1 MPKAD
6 GGQGEQSAFH
16 PSSYR
21 GKRFV
26 KHLASILVFVCFGSL
41 FLLCYGPAL
50 FQARQ
55 FGFRDA
61 AHFYYPLY
69 ERVQAEWNQGRW
81 PLWEPEENAGMPLL
95 GNPAAAVLYPGKL
108 VFAVMPYPWGARI
121 YIVMHTALAFVAML
135 VLLRSWGISSSGMGL
150 GALSFTFGAPIL
162 FQSSNVIY
170 LVGAAWLPLGMHAVD
185 RWVRLGRRW
194 GLWELAL
201 VLAMQVLG
209 GDPQAAYLLGLAG
222 AGYALGLA
230 WSRARARTAQHV
242 EAEDGPSGT
251 RPRSVVPVF
260 GLIAAVLVWSAATVA
275 MGVLLP
281 KLREPHF
288 GPATPPL
295 RWMPWM
301 PMAVAVAWGV
311 AGVGFLYFYCWH
323 RRRRLLPLGTM
334 WLGLVLAAAVA
345 AAMTAAQLL
354 PVIEF
359 TQLTTRAAAG
369 GLHAIYSFS
378 VEPYRLPELIWPNFE
393 GFQSGENS
401 YWPDVIRIPG
411 VYPKIWVPSLYLGVM
426 TVILAAGALASRQG
440 PPWRVWLSAI
450 ALISSLGGLG
460 QYTSPIGAARTAL
473 AMAHSPSLERL
484 AKELGPVDT
493 PGDSPIR
500 HDGFLKDGDGSIYW
514 WLASLLPGF
523 RQFRYP
529 GKLFTFTSLALA
541 ALAGAGWDRF
551 CTGRARRGIVAI
563 GFLIVVSLGVLAVVV
578 IERHPILAAFGSHA
592 RTSESGPLDS
602 AKGYEAIV
610 RSLVHCLLVLGLGLV
625 LIMLAP
631 TRPQVAGPAALI
643 VMTLDLAVANSRHVM
658 TVGQSM
664 FEGRPALVQII
675 AKAEA
680 ALEPPRPGPFRVHR
694 MLSWS
699 PLVWNHTTS
708 ADRVGELVAWERDTI
723 RSKYGISFGI
733 EYTHTRGVAELS
745 DYEWYFSGSYRMV
758 IGPVIANR
766 LGTDVG
772 KRVIYFPRRAYDMWN
787 TRYFVVPAYANGW
800 RDEMRASAAFRF
812 ESELIY
818 PEKGRF
824 DGPRGKDDAR
834 TWMETQDFEVLRNLQ
849 EFPRSWVVH
858 SARAIPP
865 VDGHSPEPAAKGR
878 QEVLYARDLFW
889 NDPTLPLYDPHA
901 VAWVSRTDLSQI
913 MPRLS
918 GQPPAPSESVT
929 VRYPNPQRAI
939 LDVTLESPGLVI
951 LSDVDYPG
959 WRLTIDDEP
968 APIYRVNVSMRG
980 ALVSAGSHRLVY
992 SFAPRSFYVG
1002 LIGSTLGLGAWL
1014 VLGLLCVFRP
1024 THPVLAADCPP
1035 PSTNL

>member
-1 MPKAD
+1 
-6 GGQGEQSAFH
+6 
-16 PSSYR
+16 
-21 GKRFV
+21 V
-26 KHLASILVFVCFGSL
+26 KHLSVTLVFVCFGSL
-41 FLLCYGPAL
+41 FLLCFAPAL
-50 FQARQ
+50 FQGRQ

-69 ERVQAEWNQGRW
+69 QRVQEEWNQGRW

-108 VFAVMPYPWGARI
+108 VFALLPYAWGARV
-121 YIVMHTALAFVAML
+121 YIVLHTALAFVAML
-135 VLLRSWGISSSGMGL
+135 VLLRSWGISWSGTGL
-150 GALSFTFGAPIL
+150 GALSYTFGAPIL
-162 FQSSNVIY
+162 FQHCNVIY
-170 LVGAAWLPLGMHAVD
+170 LVGAAWLPLGMHAAD

-230 WSRARARTAQHV
+230 WSRARARTAGQV
-242 EAEDGPSGT
+242 PAGDGPRGT
-251 RPRSVVPVF
+251 RARSVVPVF
-260 GLIAAVLVWSAATVA
+260 GLIAGILVWSVATVA

-281 KLREPHF
+281 KLREPHL
-288 GPATPPL
+288 GPPTPPL

-301 PMAVAVAWGV
+301 PMAVAVAWGL
-311 AGVGFLYFYCWH
+311 AGVGFLYFYWW
-323 RRRRLLPLGTM
+323 RRRRWLLPLGDM
-334 WLGLVLAAAVA
+334 WVGLVLAAAVA
-345 AAMTAAQLL
+345 ASMAAAQLL

-359 TQLTTRAAAG
+359 TQLTTRAAAS
-369 GLHAIYSFS
+369 GLHAIYAFS

-411 VYPKIWVPSLYLGVM
+411 VYPKIWVPSLYLGGM
-426 TVILAAGALASRQG
+426 TVILAVGALASRQG

-450 ALISSLGGLG
+450 ALVSLLGGLG
-460 QYTSPIGAARTAL
+460 QYTSPIWAARTAL
-473 AMAHSPSLERL
+473 ALAHSPWLERL
-484 AKELGPVDT
+484 ATELGPVDT

-514 WLASLLPGF
+514 WLASYLPGF

-529 GKLFTFTSLALA
+529 GKLFTLTSLALA
-541 ALAGAGWDRF
+541 SLAGIGWDRF
-551 CTGRARRGIVAI
+551 CTGRTRRGIVAI
-563 GFLIVVSLGVLAVVV
+563 GFLIVVSLCVLAGVV
-578 IERHPILAAFGSHA
+578 IERHPILAAFGSQA
-592 RTSESGPLDS
+592 RTSESGPLDA

-625 LIMLAP
+625 LVVLAP

-643 VMTLDLAVANSRHVM
+643 VMALDLAVANSVHVM
-658 TVGQSM
+658 TVDQSM

-680 ALEPPRPGPFRVHR
+680 DREPPITGPFRVHR
-694 MLSWS
+694 MLSWN
-699 PLVWNHTTS
+699 PLAWSHTTS
-708 ADRVGELVAWERDTI
+708 ADRVSELVAWERDTI

-745 DYEWYFSGSYRMV
+745 DYEWYFSGSLRMV

-766 LGTDVG
+766 LGTEVG

-787 TRYFVVPAYANGW
+787 TRYFVVPVYANDW

-818 PEKGRF
+818 PERGRF
-824 DGPRGKDDAR
+824 DGPHGKDDAR
-834 TWMETQDFEVLRNLQ
+834 NWMETQDFEVLRNLQ

-858 SARAIPP
+858 SARAIQP
-865 VDGHSPEPAAKGR
+865 VDGPSRGARGEDR
-878 QEVLYARDLFW
+878 REILYARDLFW
-889 NDPTLPLYDPHA
+889 NDPTLTLFDPHA
-901 VAWVSRTDLSQI
+901 VAWVSRTDLAQI
-913 MPRLS
+913 MPKLS
-918 GQPPAPSESVT
+918 GQPPIKSESVK

-939 LDVTLESPGLVI
+939 LEVTLESTGLVI

-959 WRLTIDDEP
+959 WQLTIDDQP
-968 APIYRVNVSMRG
+968 APIYRVNVLMRG
-980 ALVSAGSHRLVY
+980 ALVSAGPHRLVY
-992 SFAPRSFYVG
+992 SFAPRSFHVG

-1014 VLGLLCVFRP
+1014 VLGLVCVFRP
-1024 THPVLAADCPP
+1024 KHPLLAADRPP
-1035 PSTNL
+1035 RSTSF